1 MYKRKIWLK
10 ACLKLRVE
18 CGWDLILARISIGR
32 IHGLFDLQPCCIYML
47 FYSFMTRVEFWI
59 RPDRCPPVHYAE
71 TSMKNGF
78 GLKYIHKFL
87 NLPFL
92 LLQVCILWKIYL
104 AWSRRSVSKRK
115 RRDGNGW
122 SRTREVWDDLTHT
135 SHFLTPPLLLRCLL
149 SRFVL
154 LTESLEQAKLL
165 NVTFCLIRPP
175 DAQ

>member
-1 MYKRKIWLK
+1 MQLSGDSPYGNKDDWTIKCNCGINFSSDRHLTTCYVQHSGKKKHTYVSIHVYKRKIWLK
-10 ACLKLRVE
+10 TCLKLRVE
-18 CGWDLILARISIGR
+18 CGWDLILAKISIEH

-92 LLQVCILWKIYL
+92 LLQVCILWKIL
-104 AWSRRSVSKRK
+104 P
-115 RRDGNGW
+115 G
-122 SRTREVWDDLTHT
+122 LI
-135 SHFLTPPLLLRCLL
+135 
-149 SRFVL
+149 
-154 LTESLEQAKLL
+154 QA
-165 NVTFCLIRPP
+165 FG
-175 DAQ
+175 